1 MIVDV
6 HAHIVVP
13 EILRAAGPSD
23 AWRPHIAWEDGRQ
36 VIEFGGKRILSAV
49 HEFVD
54 ADRMLEDQAGMGI
67 ERTVLSPW
75 VSLTSYDAAPSEG
88 LARSR
93 IQNDALSLSGP
104 CRCRTPTS
112 PPPSWSGS

>member
-49 HEFVD
+49 H
-54 ADRMLEDQAGMGI
+54 
-67 ERTVLSPW
+67 
-75 VSLTSYDAAPSEG
+75 
-88 LARSR
+88 
-93 IQNDALSLSGP
+93 
-104 CRCRTPTS
+104 
-112 PPPSWSGS
+112 